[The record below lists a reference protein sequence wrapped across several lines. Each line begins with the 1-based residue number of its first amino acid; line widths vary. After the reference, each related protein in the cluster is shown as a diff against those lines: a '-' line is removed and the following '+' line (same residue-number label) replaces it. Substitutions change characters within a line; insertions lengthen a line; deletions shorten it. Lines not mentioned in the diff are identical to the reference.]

1 MRLLLINPRAP
12 ESFWSFRWAVDEILP
27 RKRAVN
33 PPLGLATLA
42 ALCPPSWDVDIVDEN
57 VEPVPTEPR
66 ADIVGICGMGV
77 QFPRQRELL
86 EQYRRR
92 GYYVV
97 AGGSFA
103 SLCPEQYADIA
114 DTVVAGEAE
123 YIWPQFCADYEAGAP
138 KALYKECGEVS
149 LHDSP
154 APRYELLKLDRY
166 AMVSLQFS
174 RGCPFQCEFCDII
187 IMFGRKPRTKA
198 PAQIC
203 RELDVLRE
211 RGVRNVFFV
220 DDNFIGNKPLARE
233 LLRALAAYQREHDY
247 NFRFGTEASLNLAQD
262 EELMQLLREAHF
274 QWVFIGIESPD
285 PESLKETKKYQN
297 TREDMLDSLRK
308 IYAHA
313 IDVFA
318 GFIVGFDHDTI
329 ETFERQRQFITQSGI
344 QVAMVG
350 MLTALPRTP
359 LYTRLAAEGRLVGED
374 TTDNTRLSTNVMPK
388 QMTMEQLRAGYQEL
402 YARLLSDRGIGE
414 RIRSK
419 LRHLRQPTGETGY
432 SLRDQLKMAMRLFVR
447 GVRPGGWGRWW
458 AFARTAIAARPRQ
471 LPLVMSDWI
480 AGLSMREYAQ
490 KYLLAARAAEIRVV
504 ERCTARLRKILGDA
518 ANISA
523 ELPNLSL
530 TLRNAV
536 DSSALARASRHLRRL
551 LRKTRS
557 SITLQVEACDAEAL
571 ERLLGRL
578 SRYGDRVSLSIA
590 ETMREMVDVDWSRFE
605 LVRVTASDER
615 AAATRL
621 SARSGLAAR

>member
-27 RKRAVN
+27 HKRAVN

-42 ALCPPSWDVDIVDEN
+42 ALTPASWEVEIVDEN
-57 VEPVPTEPR
+57 VEAVPRDPK
-66 ADIVGICGMGV
+66 ADIIGICGMGV

-86 EQYRRR
+86 EDYRRR

-103 SLCPEQYADIA
+103 SLCPEQYAEIA
-114 DTVVAGEAE
+114 DSVVAGEAE
-123 YIWPQFCADYEAGAP
+123 YIWPRFCADFEAGAP
-138 KALYKECGEVS
+138 QALYKECGEVS

-154 APRYELLKLDRY
+154 APRYDLLKLDRY

-187 IMFGRKPRTKA
+187 IMFGRKPRTKM

-233 LLRALAAYQREHDY
+233 LLRELAAYQEEHHY
-247 NFRFGTEASLNLAQD
+247 KFRFGTEASLNLAQD
-262 EELMQLLREAHF
+262 EELMRLLREANF

-297 TREDMLDSLRK
+297 TREDMLASLQR
-308 IYAHA
+308 IYANA

-318 GFIVGFDHDTI
+318 GFIVGFDHDSV

-359 LYTRLAAEGRLVGED
+359 LYARLAAEGRLIGED
-374 TTDNTRLSTNVMPK
+374 TSDNTRLSTNVVPK
-388 QMTMEQLRAGYQEL
+388 QMTMEQMRAGYQQL

-414 RIRSK
+414 RVRAK
-419 LRHLRQPTGETGY
+419 LRHLHRPTGDTGY
-432 SLRDQLKMAMRLFVR
+432 SLRQQLTMAARLLVR
-447 GVRPGGWGRWW
+447 GVRPGGLGRWW
-458 AFARTAIAARPRQ
+458 AFARTALQAQPRQ

-480 AGLSMREYAQ
+480 AGLSMRAYAQ
-490 KYLLAARAAEIRVV
+490 KYLLAARAAELRVV
-504 ERCTARLRKILGDA
+504 ERCAARLRQLLGDKLDL
-518 ANISA
+518 SFD
-523 ELPNLSL
+523 LPDLQI

-536 DSSALARASRHLRRL
+536 DSSALMRVSRQLRRV

-557 SITLQVEACDAEAL
+557 SLTLHIDAACDVRAL
-571 ERLLGRL
+571 ERLLARL
-578 SRYGDRVSLSIA
+578 ARYGDRVSLSIA
-590 ETMREMVDVDWSRFE
+590 ETVQEMVDVDWSRFE
-605 LVRVTASDER
+605 LVRVR
-615 AAATRL
+615 ADR
-621 SARSGLAAR
+621 